1 MEQNS
6 IGKKLINE
14 VIVMAE
20 KNNVACQISY
30 DTTYTW
36 NLNYDITELI
46 YKTETNLH
54 TWKRTYG
61 YQRGTKVGEE

>member
-1 MEQNS
+1 MKHCHLQQHGWPQKS
-6 IGKKLINE
+6 SYYVKSGKE
-14 VIVMAE
+14 R
-20 KNNVACQISY
+20 QIPY

-36 NLNYDITELI
+36 NLNYDIKELI

-61 YQRGTKVGEE
+61 YQRGKKVGEE